1 MASSNVQAS
10 GAAARAAAAAAAGGM
25 GFGDTLK
32 TSSQGAPAPS
42 TAGKQLF
49 GQ

>member
-1 MASSNVQAS
+1 MASSSVQNAGAS
-10 GAAARAAAAAAAGGM
+10 ARAAAAAAAGA
-25 GFGDTLK
+25 GFAGTLK
-32 TSSQGAPAPS
+32 TGSQGAPAPS